1 MLTAASLCFCKLLNP
16 SASERQL
23 IPNPLEAKA
32 PLRLCQSPRDK
43 APLNASLRLCL
54 PRREIDIIVPIVFI
68 VSIISIVSIITIPT
82 ILAIPPFP
90 AIGGLFRLTP
100 FRLLFSGRSL
110 SVSFGLTQQKIESQ
124 VFDSRLFFFR
134 LTPFRFSLRQKPI
147 RFFRADVT
155 KNREPSV

>member
-32 PLRLCQSPRDK
+32 PLRLC
-43 APLNASLRLCL
+43 L

-68 VSIISIVSIITIPT
+68 VSIISIISIISIVSIITIPT